1 MKIKNNKNKTNYLN
15 FRAGGVP
22 KKIMIPAGKT
32 ADISALSNLAQVL
45 NLGDFERGFFEVVEE
60 VEEVELVEESKK
72 TSQKKKATKKKTE
85 DTLDKVEKEV
95 KNYTDNKKDKK

>member
-45 NLGDFERGFFEVVEE
+45 NLGDFARGFFEVVEE
-60 VEEVELVEESKK
+60 VVVVEKPKATSSEKK
-72 TSQKKKATKKKTE
+72 TTKNKSE
-85 DTLDKVEKEV
+85 DTLEKVEKEV
-95 KNYTDNKKDKK
+95 KNYTDNEKKKNKN

>member
-60 VEEVELVEESKK
+60 VELVEESKK

>member
-1 MKIKNNKNKTNYLN
+1 MKIKNNKNKANYLN

-45 NLGDFERGFFEVVEE
+45 NLGDFTRGFFEVVEE
-60 VEEVELVEESKK
+60 VKAVVKPAKDSK
-72 TSQKKKATKKKTE
+72 KKKATKKKKSE

-95 KNYTDNKKDKK
+95 KNYTDNENKK

>member
-1 MKIKNNKNKTNYLN
+1 MKIKNNKNKANYLN

-45 NLGDFERGFFEVVEE
+45 NLGDFARGFFEVVEE
-60 VEEVELVEESKK
+60 ITLVEKP
-72 TSQKKKATKKKTE
+72 KKASTKKKTE

>member
-15 FRAGGVP
+15 FRAGGFP

-45 NLGDFERGFFEVVEE
+45 NLGDFARGFFEVVEE
-60 VEEVELVEESKK
+60 VVVVEKP
-72 TSQKKKATKKKTE
+72 KATSSKKKTTKNKKKSE

-95 KNYTDNKKDKK
+95 KNYTDNEKTKK